1 MTLQRLGQP
10 AARWLAL
17 ALAAFALAGCGTIKN
32 QQTLLESTLET
43 YASVIRWGNF
53 DEALSFVDPA
63 TLKAHPVTPLDLQRY
78 QQVRVSGYNEQPARH
93 TGEDDVRQTVE
104 ITIVNINTQAVRSII
119 DTQTWHWDA
128 AAKRW
133 WLTSGLP
140 NITASN

>member
-1 MTLQRLGQP
+1 MIARRF
-10 AARWLAL
+10 AALPSRWLVLML
-17 ALAAFALAGCGTIKN
+17 AGGVLAGCGTIKN
-32 QQTLLESTLET
+32 QQTLLETTLEN

-63 TLKAHPVTPLDLQRY
+63 TLQAHPVTPLDLQRY

-93 TGEDDVRQTVE
+93 TGENDVRQIVE
-104 ITIVNINTQAVRSII
+104 ITLVNVNTQAVRSII

-133 WLTSGLP
+133 WLVSGLP
-140 NITASN
+140 NITAN